1 MRPPVTGPAAEEMR
15 QFFGRYG
22 AFLQL
27 WQTYELM
34 LEVLIMRALR
44 LSPIETSILCGS
56 LNYSAKSNMLF
67 ALLKLKNAH
76 PTAVAALREAQAIA
90 DRNDFVHSFLTHA
103 EGIVSMHLVRRDVKG
118 GKYKVDIRE
127 VNTAKMQKHG
137 DEFQSAFQKAADLNR
152 VRDEDV
158 DAYVLEIESHA
169 QGFLGA
175 QRDT

>member
-1 MRPPVTGPAAEEMR
+1 MRPPMDGPVAEEMR

-34 LEVLIMRALR
+34 LEVMIMRSLR

-67 ALLKLKNAH
+67 ALLKLKKHDPIAL
-76 PTAVAALREAQAIA
+76 AALREAQNIA

-103 EGIVSMHLVRRDVKG
+103 EGISRMHLVRRDVKG

-127 VNTAKMQKHG
+127 VNTISMDKHG
-137 DEFQSAFQKAADLNR
+137 FDFQSAFQKAADLNGI
-152 VRDEDV
+152 RDEDV

-169 QGFLGA
+169 QACL
-175 QRDT
+175 